1 MTKFN
6 LVRHGKRNGGIGDA
20 GLSDVGRIQARAT
33 ARYLRD
39 RVLAQVYASP
49 LKRAKETAEIIAAVH
64 GLAVVED
71 TRLRERAN
79 WGDVPGQSFA
89 EFIAMWERTTHDPT
103 YLPPVGDSAA
113 QAGARL
119 ASFIRDTARSDPHG
133 EIVAVT
139 HGRIVDRFS
148 HPCVL
153 RGGTGAMASFLYRE
167 SEPPDR
173 GMFGHCSRVR
183 WSAVNLD
190 IMCRDGSSDVG
201 M

>member
-139 HGRIVDRFS
+139 HGGLLTDFLTRAFSEEELERWHPSFIVNQSRLIAECSVTVVVCDGARLTLTS
-148 HPCVL
+148 CAA
-153 RGGTGAMASFLYRE
+153 TGHLT
-167 SEPPDR
+167 
-173 GMFGHCSRVR
+173 
-183 WSAVNLD
+183 
-190 IMCRDGSSDVG
+190 
-201 M
+201 